1 MVEVDMIDTGSRSER
16 VRFKVRPSALCAA
29 IAMTSLL
36 DADGAAVQAQPV
48 STSASKTVV
57 SWLPERPN
65 EGELFVVRV
74 LPPQGRDV
82 VLIVG
87 EAAGEPLHFERTA
100 DGILESL
107 AAVPLGARA
116 NVPVSLATFY
126 ADGQED
132 ETELVVPITQGVY
145 NHRRLNVAPEL
156 GSPPTP
162 EQEARRAR
170 EAALAA
176 EVSEQAHR
184 TRRLWSG
191 EVELPK
197 EVQRVTSGFG
207 DGRIFNDQ
215 VSSQHTGLDLD
226 GATGD
231 TVYAPAR
238 GVVELTG
245 QFELA
250 GNNVYINH
258 GGGLVSAYFHLSEQL
273 VEVGDTVDVG
283 MPIGR
288 VGATGRVTGPHLH
301 WVVRYGHT
309 SVDPRS
315 LIAISEQRDR

>member
-1 MVEVDMIDTGSRSER
+1 VLVTL
-16 VRFKVRPSALCAA
+16 A
-29 IAMTSLL
+29 TSLIV
-36 DADGAAVQAQPV
+36 ADPVALHAQPAAAA
-48 STSASKTVV
+48 ASVAGV
-57 SWLPERPN
+57 SWLPDRPN

-74 LPPQGRDV
+74 TPPAEREI

-100 DGILESL
+100 DGAFESL
-107 AAVPLGARA
+107 AAVPLGARS
-116 NVPVSLATFY
+116 NVPLSLATFY
-126 ADGQED
+126 EDGQED
-132 ETELVVPITQGVY
+132 ESELVVAVTPGVY
-145 NHRRLNVAPEL
+145 RHRELRVAPEL

-162 EQEARRAR
+162 EQQARRAR

-176 EVSEQAHR
+176 EVSENAHR

-191 EVELPK
+191 EVVLPK

-207 DGRIFNDQ
+207 DGRIFNGQ

-258 GGGLVSAYFHLSEQL
+258 GSGLVSAYFHLSEQL
-273 VEVGDTVDVG
+273 VAVGDTVEVG

-315 LIAISEQRDR
+315 LIAISEQLAR

>member
-1 MVEVDMIDTGSRSER
+1 MNETESN
-16 VRFKVRPSALCAA
+16 SART
-29 IAMTSLL
+29 TSLVVRGYAWIAL
-36 DADGAAVQAQPV
+36 VASLLAADPAAVNAQPATASV
-48 STSASKTVV
+48 SEPNVT
-57 SWLPERPN
+57 WLPERPN

-74 LPPQGRDV
+74 APPEGRDV

-87 EAAGEPLHFERTA
+87 EAAGEPLHFERSA
-100 DGILESL
+100 DGALESF

-116 NVPVSLATFY
+116 SVPVTLSTFY
-126 ADGQED
+126 ADGGE
-132 ETELVVPITQGVY
+132 EKAELVVPVTPGVY
-145 NHRRLNVAPEL
+145 RHRELNVAPEL

-162 EQEARRAR
+162 EQQARRER

-191 EVELPK
+191 EVVLPK
-197 EVQRVTSGFG
+197 TVQRVTSGFG
-207 DGRIFNDQ
+207 DGRIFNGQ

-258 GGGLVSAYFHLSEQL
+258 GSGLVSAYFHLSEQL
-273 VEVGDTVDVG
+273 VAAGDTVEVG

-315 LIAISEQRDR
+315 LIAISEQRAR

>member
-1 MVEVDMIDTGSRSER
+1 LIR
-16 VRFKVRPSALCAA
+16 
-29 IAMTSLL
+29 TSLIVVSI
-36 DADGAAVQAQPV
+36 AALIAGDRDVLHAQPAP
-48 STSASKTVV
+48 ASVPAPVV
-57 SWLPERPN
+57 GWLPERPN
-65 EGELFVVRV
+65 EGELFTVRV
-74 LPPQGRDV
+74 VPPADQEV

-87 EAAGEPLHFERTA
+87 AAAGEPLHFERA
-100 DGILESL
+100 PDGTLESL
-107 AAVPLGARA
+107 AAVPLGARES
-116 NVPVSLATFY
+116 VPVTLSTFY
-126 ADGQED
+126 ADGRE
-132 ETELVVPITQGVY
+132 EASEHSVPITPGTY
-145 NHRRLNVAPEL
+145 RHRRLTVAPEL

-162 EQEARRAR
+162 EQQARRER

-176 EVSEQAHR
+176 EVSAKAHR
-184 TRRLWSG
+184 TRRMWSG
-191 EVELPK
+191 HVRLPK
-197 EVQRVTSGFG
+197 TVERVTSGFG
-207 DGRIFNDQ
+207 DGRIFNGQ

-226 GATGD
+226 GVTGD
-231 TVYAPAR
+231 TVFAPAR

-273 VEVGDTVDVG
+273 VAVGDTVEVG

-315 LIAISEQRDR
+315 LIAISERE